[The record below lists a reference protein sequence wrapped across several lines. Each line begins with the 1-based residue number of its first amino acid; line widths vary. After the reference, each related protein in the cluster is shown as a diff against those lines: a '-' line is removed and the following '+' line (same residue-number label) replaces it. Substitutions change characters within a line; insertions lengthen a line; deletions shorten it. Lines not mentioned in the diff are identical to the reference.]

1 VVIASSR
8 RSLRDALGADTG
20 LLATFLLIPR
30 VEIVEMIGQ
39 AGFDAVIIDLE
50 HGPIGA
56 ADLPSL
62 SAAARG
68 AEVYAIARVSEGSS
82 AAIAAALD
90 SGVDGV
96 LVPHVTSVE
105 EARAVV
111 SSGRFPPQGERSLNP
126 YVRGM
131 GYGHDLDRG
140 LPSIDSGVALI
151 AMLEGAAALDEL
163 ESICAVPELDGVFIG
178 PVDLSGS
185 LGHPGDPEHPS
196 VIDAVRQAFQR
207 ARGVG
212 GHAGVYAPTAE
223 AAARWFDAGA
233 SIVAASADAAM
244 ALRAFSGMR
253 AAVAQLR
260 QRTTDEP
267 PE

>member
-1 VVIASSR
+1 MITSSR
-8 RSLRDALGADTG
+8 RSLRDALATDTG

-30 VEIVEMIGQ
+30 VEIVEMIGY

-56 ADLPSL
+56 ADLPGL
-62 SAAARG
+62 AAVARG
-68 AEVYAIARVSEGSS
+68 AELHAIARVPAGSP
-82 AAIAAALD
+82 AVIAAALD
-90 SGVDGV
+90 SGVSGV

-105 EARAVV
+105 DARAVV
-111 SSGRFPPQGERSLNP
+111 SAGRFPPRGERSLNP
-126 YVRGM
+126 YVRGT

-140 LPSIDSGVALI
+140 LASIDSGVALI

-185 LGHPGDPEHPS
+185 LGHPGEPEHPS
-196 VIDAVRQAFQR
+196 VVEAVRRAFER

-223 AAARWFDAGA
+223 AAARWFEAGA
-233 SIVAASADAAM
+233 AIVAVSADAAM
-244 ALRAFSGMR
+244 VLRAFSGMR
-253 AAVAQLR
+253 ASVAQLR
-260 QRTTDEP
+260 QPATAEP